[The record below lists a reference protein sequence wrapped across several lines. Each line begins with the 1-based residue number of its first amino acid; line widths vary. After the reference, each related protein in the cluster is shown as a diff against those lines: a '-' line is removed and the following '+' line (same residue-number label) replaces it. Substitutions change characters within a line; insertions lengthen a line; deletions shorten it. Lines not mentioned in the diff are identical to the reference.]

1 MQYSVFKVHSCPVGV
16 GTLFLSEGK
25 FFLSYFRIVLNSQ
38 NLKVRAEM
46 AESVMHKDLSLIP
59 RARVRPWLMVVCTC
73 DPGAEEVESSG
84 SLELSG
90 QQA

>member
-1 MQYSVFKVHSCPVGV
+1 MFSRFIHVLWVSALCSFQKAS
-16 GTLFLSEGK
+16 
-25 FFLSYFRIVLNSQ
+25 FFLFYFRIVLNSQ

-73 DPGAEEVESSG
+73 DPGAGEVESSG
-84 SLELSG
+84 SLELTG
-90 QQA
+90 QQT